1 MKTRTLLVF
10 FHSTNFL
17 VMFFATVFIF
27 FSNVVDFESN
37 KLILCGYYAIT
48 ALGGVTL
55 TFWILLAEKRLEKY
69 STKANVLE
77 KRLIALEETIKLMK
91 KL

>member
-1 MKTRTLLVF
+1 MRTLLAF

-17 VMFFATVFIF
+17 VMFFVTLFVL
-27 FSNVVDFESN
+27 FSNVVNFESN
-37 KLILCGYYAIT
+37 KLILCGYYAIS
-48 ALGGVTL
+48 ALSGVTL
-55 TFWILLAEKRLEKY
+55 TFWILLDEKRLEKY

-91 KL
+91 KY